1 MLKTRPGMSLSSF
14 GLKDASSFFLD
25 HPNCAINSE
34 YSIPPP
40 PWPSPTETTPPSQL
54 KEKPHELALD

>member
-1 MLKTRPGMSLSSF
+1 MSLSSF